1 MRKHR
6 SKHTKKTLSPRR
18 AARKRWAK
26 QGKQSKSKAGSA
38 GEYVGA
44 LMELHKLQGVL
55 LVTLRDEVDRVR

>member
-6 SKHTKKTLSPRR
+6 SKNTKKTLIARQT
-18 AARKRWAK
+18 ARKRRAK
-26 QGKQSKSKAGSA
+26 QEKQSKSKAGRA

-55 LVTLRDEVDRVR
+55 LVTLRDEVD